1 VENQLEQRKL
11 WSALSDLFVD
21 AKVDYKQIAEALKD
35 FSIEEIEFAL
45 FERVAPVCIGN
56 MLAPIPPIWWYFD
69 EDQLASDIEA
79 LIRKRARQGV
89 IGKCACAVQ
98 RCLIRRIGSSTWAEL
113 KAEIETAKAAIGMT
127 CRSQ

>member
-1 VENQLEQRKL
+1 MENQLEQRKL

-21 AKVDYKQIAEALKD
+21 SKVDYKQIAETVKN

-69 EDQLASDIEA
+69 EEQLASDIEA
-79 LIRKRARQGV
+79 LVKKRAGQGV
-89 IGKCACAVQ
+89 IAKCACAVQ
-98 RCLIRRIGSSTWAEL
+98 RRLIRRISSGAWAEL
-113 KAEIETAKAAIGMT
+113 KAEIENAKSAKGMI
-127 CRSQ
+127 CKER